1 MMVYTGTKDSANAI
15 KNYEQLLKRKL
26 QPKVDAI
33 NKQLRQDMPKIIR
46 EMKNEIL
53 GVFQVVAYKE
63 FQLTFYKY
71 YGNNYDVNI
80 LNKSLSFSI
89 DDKLQPHLTYEI
101 KDFYMDT
108 DFPND
113 KKAFNQNANIE
124 GSFGRLMDFEVLDAI
139 EDLDFYGLSL
149 SEDSPYDWA
158 VDEITQPEKR
168 NIFRKKRKIFNPS
181 EIYQEAYANT
191 MAQFDIQYQKIILPK
206 IKKKFNL

>member
-1 MMVYTGTKDSANAI
+1 MVYTGTKDSTNTI
-15 KNYEQLLKRKL
+15 KNYEQLLKRKI

-33 NKQLRQDMPKIIR
+33 NKQLRQDVPKIIR

-89 DDKLQPHLTYEI
+89 DDKLQPHLTYET
-101 KDFYMDT
+101 KDFYLDT
-108 DFPND
+108 DFSND
-113 KKAFNQNANIE
+113 KRAFNQNASVE
-124 GSFGRLMDFEVLDAI
+124 GSFGRLMEFEILDAV
-139 EDLDFYGLSL
+139 EDIDFFGLSL
-149 SEDSPYDWA
+149 QEDSPYDWVA
-158 VDEITQPEKR
+158 EHETEPKNRD
-168 NIFRKKRKIFNPS
+168 IFKKKRKIFNPS

-191 MAQFDIQYQKIILPK
+191 MVQFDIQYQKILLPK
-206 IKKKFNL
+206 INKKFNL